1 MTAYIKNLEKFQTD
15 RKEFIMADIYLSNK
29 LVEQVSLVRNAE
41 ELMNMVNNDT
51 SINQKLDFNTALEIA
66 IATNNNSIEKRL
78 KNIEV
83 LLTGIDNRV

>member
-1 MTAYIKNLEKFQTD
+1 
-15 RKEFIMADIYLSNK
+15 MADIYLSNK

>member
-1 MTAYIKNLEKFQTD
+1 
-15 RKEFIMADIYLSNK
+15 MADIYLSNK

-78 KNIEV
+78 KNIEI

>member
-1 MTAYIKNLEKFQTD
+1 MVLVRTSEKLQTD

-41 ELMNMVNNDT
+41 ELMNMINNDT

>member
-1 MTAYIKNLEKFQTD
+1 
-15 RKEFIMADIYLSNK
+15 MADIYLSNK

-41 ELMNMVNNDT
+41 ELMNTVNNDT